1 MSEAEVRELSRR
13 MTGRQRIEIRPKT
26 GLMDLDLGGVW
37 RGRELLAFL
46 VWREI
51 RVRYKQAALG
61 IAWAVLQPTLMVVIM
76 SIIFG
81 VLARFPSDGVPY
93 PLFLFS
99 ALIPWT
105 YFAESLRRSSVG
117 LVGDSELVRKVYF
130 PRLIIPLANIIAP
143 LIDMIL
149 ASVVLIA
156 LMAWY
161 GVFPTSSILAL
172 PLLTFVALALALAVG
187 LWLGPLNVRYR
198 DVMHVIPLLLQVWMY
213 STPVIYP
220 ISMVPERWQPVYRL
234 NPMVGVIEGFRWSL
248 LGKGGVDVEAILVSL
263 VVIAVLLVGG
273 LVFFRHMEGTLADV
287 I

>member
-1 MSEAEVRELSRR
+1 